1 MAADTLTGNPYA
13 SFGYSV
19 AEAAPA
25 DRITF
30 IRRTYTHLAM
40 AVYAFAALLWL
51 YFQTPFA
58 DWVMAQVQA
67 APWLLLASFG
77 GFMVVSWVANRWAMS
92 ETSVVQQYA
101 GLIGYVFAQSILI
114 LPMMWFAQD
123 KVIELAPGQNV
134 NVIGAAGL
142 VTLVMFGGLTA
153 LVWLT
158 GKDFS
163 FLGYGLGIAG
173 MGIFALIVAGFFF
186 QGLNLGIWF
195 SVALIVFASAYI
207 LYDTSNVMNHYRPTQ
222 HVAASLALF
231 SSVALL
237 FWYVLRLFIALSNRD

>member
-1 MAADTLTGNPYA
+1 
-13 SFGYSV
+13 
-19 AEAAPA
+19 
-25 DRITF
+25 
-30 IRRTYTHLAM
+30 
-40 AVYAFAALLWL
+40 
-51 YFQTPFA
+51 
-58 DWVMAQVQA
+58 
-67 APWLLLASFG
+67 
-77 GFMVVSWVANRWAMS
+77 MVVSWVANRWAMS

-114 LPMMWFAQD
+114 LPMMWYAQD
-123 KVIELAPGQNV
+123 KVIEFAPGQNV

-173 MGIFALIVAGFFF
+173 MGIFALIVASMFFG
-186 QGLNLGIWF
+186 GLNLGIWF